1 MKKIYLSVFFFF
13 TFFTTYSQNKFKA
26 IVLDKKSKDP
36 LVAVHILFEDLQRG
50 SITDI
55 EGVLNIYDLPN
66 GRQKGKIVA
75 FGAYEEQKFQVTL
88 PQKTPLIFYL
98 SPKEK
103 KKKKNNN

>member
-1 MKKIYLSVFFFF
+1 MLVMVLSFL
-13 TFFTTYSQNKFKA
+13 TSYGQNKFQA
-26 IVLDKKSKDP
+26 IVLDKESKQP
-36 LVAVHILFEDLQRG
+36 QVAVHILFEDLKRG
-50 SITDI
+50 SITNF
-55 EGVLNIYDLPN
+55 EGVLNLFHLPN